1 MKKFITTHQL
11 MALLAIGGSMM
22 LAGCTNEDYDFDK
35 VDYTLG
41 FGGDRLSLPG
51 SNSTAEIQLDDLLD
65 ISGSDLISTTADG
78 DYVFGKEPD
87 GVNPVSVTV
96 DPITLHNDQS
106 RGLSFDISLPQ
117 DLLPLV
123 GQVIQPADYGMS
135 LEEEG
140 QVSLL
145 DYEFQAPDAVKS
157 LQSVGLGDGGV
168 DLSLNLLLPACVRR
182 FGNIVIDLPDFLR
195 MTCTNV
201 PPGGTFDV
209 NANKL
214 TLTDYTGGDLT
225 LNFKV
230 TSIDVA
236 NSIVDTDNYAM
247 FENGIFSLKGYVV
260 MSLRVDELEV
270 PSATVLQLSGVA
282 NFQDVTITSA
292 HGQFDPAINLQ
303 EAGTVTINSIP
314 DFLTDQEVVADLD
327 NPQIWLTLRS
337 TMPLGGTIEA
347 TLTSDTYPQGVV
359 LDGNK
364 TIRVK
369 GSADGQTEMET
380 KVLICRNGSGVDNM
394 EYQVIEVEDLSKLV
408 NTLREGMQIK
418 FGINEVKA
426 TQETATIQLGHKYH
440 LTPAYRFTAPLAFG
454 PEAVIVYSK
463 METGWNDDIDELALA
478 NNAYVHLKGTAV
490 NKIPANLTL
499 DITPLGTN
507 GQALS
512 DVKVELIQN
521 QVTGTKNAAVESPI
535 EVKISGNVKKLDGIT
550 LKLKAESNEA
560 LRGVT
565 LNKSAQTLLLKDISI
580 DLVGKLIYD
589 AN

>member
-1 MKKFITTHQL
+1 MKKNITAHRLLT
-11 MALLAIGGSMM
+11 LLAIGGSMM
-22 LAGCTNEDYDFDK
+22 LTGCTNEDYDFDK

-41 FGGDRLSLPG
+41 FGGDKLSLPG
-51 SNSTAEIQLDDLLD
+51 SNSTAEIQLDDLLN

-106 RGLSFDISLPQ
+106 RGMSFDIPLPQ
-117 DLLPLV
+117 DVLPLV

-135 LEEEG
+135 LEKKG

-168 DLSLNLLLPACVRR
+168 DLSLSLSLPACVRR

-201 PPGGTFDV
+201 PSGGTFDAS
-209 NANKL
+209 ANKL
-214 TLTDYTGGDLT
+214 TLADYTGGDLT

-236 NSIVDTDNYAM
+236 NSIVDTDNYAV

-260 MSLRVDELEV
+260 MSLRIDELEV
-270 PSATVLQLSGVA
+270 PSATALQLSGVA
-282 NFQDVTITSA
+282 NFQDVTISSA
-292 HGQFDPAINLQ
+292 CGQFDPAINLQ

-314 DFLTDQEVVADLD
+314 NFLTDQEVVADLD
-327 NPQIWLTLRS
+327 NPQIWLTIQS

-347 TLTSDTYPQGVV
+347 TLTSDTYPQGIV
-359 LDGNK
+359 LDGNN

-369 GSADGQTEMET
+369 GSADGQTAMET
-380 KVLICRNGSGVDNM
+380 KVLICRNGSGVDHV
-394 EYQVIEVEDLSKLV
+394 EYQVIEVENLSKLV

-418 FGINEVKA
+418 FGVNKVKA
-426 TQETATIQLGHKYH
+426 SQETATIQLGHEYH

-478 NNAYVHLKGTAV
+478 SDAYVHLKGTAV

-499 DITPLGTN
+499 SITPLGTN

-521 QVTGTKNAAVESPI
+521 QVAGTKNAAVESPI
-535 EVKISGNVKKLDGIT
+535 EVKISGDVKKLDGIT